1 MRTQM
6 RTHAYDVVDCVR
18 IVRITVRLLS
28 EDKNA
33 SGFTHMLFRYCFD
46 IFLANYG
53 AGSRG
58 SSPLVAVQD
67 VRAHE
72 RAHLRTLRTHDTV

>member
-28 EDKNA
+28 D
-33 SGFTHMLFRYCFD
+33 TH
-46 IFLANYG
+46 I
-53 AGSRG
+53 
-58 SSPLVAVQD
+58 
-67 VRAHE
+67 
-72 RAHLRTLRTHDTV
+72 TVGR